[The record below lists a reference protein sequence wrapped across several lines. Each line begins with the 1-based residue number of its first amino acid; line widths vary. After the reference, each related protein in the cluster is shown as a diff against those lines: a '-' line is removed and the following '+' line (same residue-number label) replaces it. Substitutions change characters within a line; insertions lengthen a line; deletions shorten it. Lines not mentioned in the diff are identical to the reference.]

1 MATCRK
7 REPGVQTMA
16 ALDWS
21 QCPAVESIPGKV
33 SGAWVFKGT
42 RLPVATVFENLED
55 LSIDEVI
62 EQFDVTRE
70 QVMAVLDFV
79 AESLR
84 ADARMTEAGLRM
96 RRGLV
101 LSPQSFGHRVRNSIY
116 VGRIESRDYGVST
129 RGDFEPLI
137 DEATFYRVQAVH
149 AVRCWLTASKK
160 FRRSSLV

>member
-1 MATCRK
+1 MGTCRK

-21 QCPAVESIPGKV
+21 QCPAVESVPGKV

-42 RLPVATVFENLED
+42 RLPVATVIENLED

-70 QVMAVLDFV
+70 QVMAVLDLV

-84 ADARMTEAGLRM
+84 TNAIPSSALPLGPRHAKRTGPC
-96 RRGLV
+96 V
-101 LSPQSFGHRVRNSIY
+101 VRAHH
-116 VGRIESRDYGVST
+116 
-129 RGDFEPLI
+129 P
-137 DEATFYRVQAVH
+137 
-149 AVRCWLTASKK
+149 
-160 FRRSSLV
+160 